1 MKQIVV
7 ESDMRFVVDDA
18 QVFRVEENA
27 YLQKSQNIMLCE
39 FVAWNETNQVT
50 LVEAKISS
58 PKPNNGCEDYKKTL
72 PYFVDCVQHKF
83 ENSFHTFVAARV
95 GRFAMD
101 SKVLLPA
108 TVSSVV
114 IGESDITFY
123 LVIKN
128 HKTDWLPCISDML
141 KKQLHPFLTCWN
153 IRDSSVKVLNEDIA
167 RHKGLIE

>member
-1 MKQIVV
+1 MRQIVV

-39 FVAWNETNQVT
+39 FVAWNEANQVT
-50 LVEAKISS
+50 LVEAKTSS

-114 IGESDITFY
+114 IGESDVTFY
-123 LVIKN
+123 LVIKI
-128 HKTDWLPCISDML
+128 TRQIGCLAYRIC
-141 KKQLHPFLTCWN
+141 
-153 IRDSSVKVLNEDIA
+153 
-167 RHKGLIE
+167 